1 VAADYPEQMT
11 GHILLALGVNKA
23 TVGRLLARELP
34 GIELKPGSMLAR
46 LGNTA
51 QTPQ

>member
-1 VAADYPEQMT
+1 MT
-11 GHILLALGVNKA
+11 GHILLALGVSKA
-23 TVGRLLARELP
+23 AVGRLLARELP
-34 GIELKPGSMLAR
+34 AIELKPESMLAR